1 MAGRIRPED
10 IALVKE
16 RTSIVDIVRDHV
28 TLRPAGVGTLKG
40 LCPFHDEKTPSFTVR
55 DAVGTFHCFGCGEG
69 GDVVAFVEKVDHL
82 TFVEAIERLA
92 GRLGMELRREE
103 GGGPGPGEGIG
114 RRTRLVEAHRVAQE
128 FYAERLL
135 DGRPESRA
143 ARDFLRERDF
153 DRAAALRFGVGF
165 APRGGEE
172 LARLLRGRGFTEE
185 EITAAGLVGR
195 GSRGLYDRFRGRLM
209 WPIRDTSG
217 DTIGF
222 GARRLFPDDRIEAK
236 YLNTTETTIY
246 KKSQVLYGIDLAK
259 KAISTQRK
267 AVVVEG
273 YTDVMAAQLSGV
285 EGAVATCGT
294 AFGVDHIKLLRRLM
308 RDEPGLEPARIVFT
322 FDGDAAGQK
331 AAMKAF
337 EEDQRWTAQSY
348 VAVAADGMDPCDLR
362 LRKGPAAVAH
372 LVEDAVPMFEFV
384 VRTLLARQDLT
395 TAEGRV
401 QGMKAVA
408 PVINSIKD
416 PTLRPEYL
424 RTVAGWI
431 GVEVDQ
437 LAGAAK
443 RAGSLADANRSRPG
457 REERPERDRPRQP
470 DPEEAHLQ
478 PSAAELAAS
487 LPRPDLRNP
496 VVVAE
501 RQLLQVLL
509 QFPSMVT
516 GDALAGIGSTS
527 FVAVAHGVVYDAI
540 RRVEAVPG
548 MTLSG
553 WVDAAAA
560 NAPLSAQPLVTE
572 LSVAPLPTTLD
583 PGTGLPQARYVE
595 ALLARVRESALR
607 RQIEDALS
615 LIRRLSAD
623 PHVEADHVRA
633 VSADL
638 SGLQRQLAD
647 LREGMS

>member
-1 MAGRIRPED
+1 MAGRIRAED

-114 RRTRLVEAHRVAQE
+114 RRTRLIEAHRIAQE

-135 DGRPESRA
+135 DGRPDSRA

-153 DRAAALRFGVGF
+153 DRAAALQFGVGYS
-165 APRGGEE
+165 PRGGEE
-172 LARLLRGRGFTEE
+172 LATLLRGRGFTEDE
-185 EITAAGLVGR
+185 MTAAGLVGR

-222 GARRLFPDDRIEAK
+222 GARRLFTDDRIEAK

-285 EGAVATCGT
+285 DGAVATCGT

-308 RDEPGLEPARIVFT
+308 RDEPGLEPAKIVFT

-372 LVEDAVPMFEFV
+372 LVEEAVPMFEFV
-384 VRTLLARQDLT
+384 VRTLLARQNLA

-401 QGMKAVA
+401 QAMKAVA

-416 PTLRPEYL
+416 PALRPEYL

-437 LAGAAK
+437 LAASAK
-443 RAGSLADANRSRPG
+443 RAGTLSDGDRSRG
-457 REERPERDRPRQP
+457 SREERTDRGRPG
-470 DPEEAHLQ
+470 DVDEAHVQ
-478 PSAAELAAS
+478 PSAAELAAA
-487 LPRPDLRNP
+487 LPRPNLRNP
-496 VVVAE
+496 LAVAE

-516 GDALAGIGSTS
+516 GDALEGIGSSS

-540 RRVEAVPG
+540 RRIEAAPG
-548 MTLSG
+548 MTLAG

-560 NAPLSAQPLVTE
+560 NAPLSAQPLITE
-572 LSVAPLPTTLD
+572 LSVAPLPTTVD
-583 PGTGLPQARYVE
+583 AATGLPEARYVD
-595 ALLARVRESALR
+595 ALLGRVRESALR

-623 PHVEADHVRA
+623 PHVDAGEVRA